1 MKLRCSSLDRL
12 FACPASVHIEQ
23 DETLIDHEPSEAT
36 NVGLAV
42 HALMADVLRNR
53 FQTLPD
59 VAPYAQQF
67 GVEEREVRILGY
79 QGMKVLGEYRKFLS
93 EEPDIEYQMAAF
105 YPEDQMSEFLLTGR
119 ADVMDYVAED
129 GGTVYVLDWKTGE
142 KDEDSRYLWQ
152 MRGYGYLGLQCFE
165 DRQPASVVVVLA
177 WLRSGEVSVFR
188 YRADD
193 VNRLPEEISMQL
205 EWDGKTYTPGD
216 ACRYCPRVAACPGR
230 RDLMLAAVEVLTSE
244 RRASL
249 VPFNGELVDPSAF
262 GRSII
267 QARFLK
273 QLCEDHLRQCV
284 EAVRSLGGDVPL
296 PSGQHVVIKSRAGR
310 ATLNTQEAL
319 NVLEERFGTDAVRR
333 EVYPSLALSKDA
345 VETFVASKAG
355 RGEKGSLKKAVLAEL
370 EEIGALTRAGSVKWV
385 EVRDA

>member
-1 MKLRCSSLDRL
+1 VKLRCSSLDRL

-53 FQTLPD
+53 YQTLPD
-59 VAPYAQQF
+59 VAPYAQQY

-93 EEPDIEYQMAAF
+93 EEPEIEEPLSTKIADGL
-105 YPEDQMSEFLLTGR
+105 ELTGR
-119 ADVMDYVAED
+119 ADVMDFVCPDD
-129 GGTVYVLDWKTGE
+129 GEPTVYILDWKTGE
-142 KDEDSRYLWQ
+142 KDEDSRYIRQ
-152 MRGYGYLGLQCFE
+152 MQGYAALGLQHFVG
-165 DRQPASVVVVLA
+165 RMPHRVVVIIA
-177 WLRSGEVSVFR
+177 WLRSGEISVASYSLGMLGILR
-188 YRADD
+188 
-193 VNRLPEEISMQL
+193 EIEQAVR
-205 EWDGKTYTPGD
+205 WDGKTYTPGD
-216 ACRYCPRVAACPGR
+216 ACRFCPRVAACPGR

-249 VPFNGELVDPSAF
+249 VPFDGRLVDPSAF
-262 GRSII
+262 GRSIV

-296 PSGQHVVIKSRAGR
+296 PSGQHVVIKSRAGNTKLKT
-310 ATLNTQEAL
+310 ATTLPYLLMRYGPMEDDDY
-319 NVLEERFGTDAVRR
+319 NVLVKLGKED
-333 EVYPSLALSKDA
+333 
-345 VETFVASKAG
+345 VENFVSAHTPQG
-355 RGEKGSLKKAVLAEL
+355 QTKKAEKETVFREL
-370 EEIGALTRAGSVKWV
+370 EEIGALTRAGSVEWV

>member
-12 FACPASVHIEQ
+12 FACPASIHTET

-53 FQTLPD
+53 YQTLPD

-79 QGMKVLGEYRKFLS
+79 QGMKVLGEYRRYLS
-93 EEPDIEYQMAAF
+93 EEPEIEESLRAGIADGL
-105 YPEDQMSEFLLTGR
+105 ELTGR
-119 ADVMDYVAED
+119 ADVMDYVADD
-129 GGTVYVLDWKTGE
+129 GGTVYVLDWKTGD

-152 MRGYGYLGLQCFE
+152 MRGYGYLGLQSFD
-165 DRQPASVVVVLA
+165 DRQPSSVVVILA
-177 WLRSGEVSVFR
+177 WLRSGETSVFR
-188 YRADD
+188 YRVDG
-193 VNRLPEEISMQL
+193 VNRLPQEIAQQL

-249 VPFNGELVDPSAF
+249 VPFNGDLVDPSAF
-262 GRSII
+262 GRSIV

-310 ATLNTQEAL
+310 ATLKSHETVAAL
-319 NVLEERFGTDAVRR
+319 DKRFGLLDTDTVLDMAT
-333 EVYPSLALSKDA
+333 LSKDA
-345 VETFVASKAG
+345 VETFVASKAT
-355 RGEKGSLKKAVLAEL
+355 RGEKKALKEDVFREL
-370 EEIGALTRAGSVKWV
+370 EEIGALTRGGAVEWV
-385 EVRDA
+385 EVRNA

>member
-12 FACPASVHIEQ
+12 FACGASAHTEI

-42 HALMADVLRNR
+42 HALMANVLRNR
-53 FQTLPD
+53 YQTLPD

-93 EEPDIEYQMAAF
+93 ETPEIEKGIPRLLGRFGAVVLSGRPD
-105 YPEDQMSEFLLTGR
+105 
-119 ADVMDYVAED
+119 VVDYVAED

-152 MRGYGYLGLQCFE
+152 MRGYGYLGLQRFA
-165 DRQPASVVVVLA
+165 DRQPASVVVILA
-177 WLRSGEVSVFR
+177 WLRSGETSVFR

-193 VNRLPEEISMQL
+193 VNRLPEEIAQQL

-230 RDLMLAAVEVLTSE
+230 RDLMLAAVEVLTSD

-249 VPFNGELVDPSAF
+249 VPFNGQLVDPSAF
-262 GRSII
+262 GRSIV

-310 ATLNTQEAL
+310 ATLRTGLTLEAL
-319 NVLEERFGTDAVRR
+319 TRRFGTVTGEDIDKMMVLVK
-333 EVYPSLALSKDA
+333 EG
-345 VETFVASKAG
+345 VETFVASKAE
-355 RGEKGSLKKAVLAEL
+355 RGEKKALKEDVFREL
-370 EEIGALTRAGSVKWV
+370 EEIGALTRAGSVEWV